1 MTARVATMVLLGVA
15 FAVPAHAGIFTERQA
30 GGVVVYSNVPK
41 SSAADSLMR
50 GARAVPAV
58 VQGTRTA
65 QAQPVGFPRISQ
77 ADQQQRDADRKAI
90 LADELDNEQQ
100 LLGRA
105 RAQGA
110 APDVQHRHLSNI
122 AALKR
127 ELAAMH

>member
-1 MTARVATMVLLGVA
+1 MTVRVATMVLLGLA
-15 FAVPAHAGIFTERQA
+15 FAVPAHAGIFSERQA

-41 SSAADSLMR
+41 NSAADSPVR

-65 QAQPVGFPRISQ
+65 QAQPASFPRISQ

-90 LADELDNEQQ
+90 LTDELDNEQQ